1 MRQGDEREECS
12 GVIGEIVAY
21 IRSRGFEPGER
32 VASERDLAARFG
44 VGRGVVREALSA
56 LETMRVVERRPNSGI
71 YMRRV
76 ASEGSLDAMVL
87 FSDLGIPAT
96 NQEVLQ
102 LVEMRRLLE
111 VQTVA
116 LAAARWEPADLAALD
131 DILRRTERRIAAGE
145 SIVEEDAAFHL
156 QVVACAKNQF
166 VQRVVNSYY
175 LASRHR
181 RVAYFAAADQ
191 CRASHDEH
199 VALRDALHMRDV
211 CGAVTRMEEH
221 LAGMTSYWL
230 DRVEATPSRGSTD
243 LRPQAPSPITTTTR
257 PRATRRERR

>member
-1 MRQGDEREECS
+1 MQQEREGGQTGS
-12 GVIGEIVAY
+12 VIGEIVGYLRA
-21 IRSRGFEPGER
+21 RGFEPGER

-44 VGRGVVREALSA
+44 VSRGVVREALSA

-71 YMRRV
+71 YMRSV

-116 LAAARWEPADLAALD
+116 LAASRWEPADLAALD

-156 QVVACAKNQF
+156 QVVTCAKNQF
-166 VQRVVNSYY
+166 VQRVANSYY
-175 LASRHR
+175 LVSRNR

-199 VALRDALHMRDV
+199 VALRDALAARDV
-211 CGAVTRMEEH
+211 PGAVARMEEH

-230 DRVEATPSRGSTD
+230 DRVEAKPPT
-243 LRPQAPSPITTTTR
+243 
-257 PRATRRERR
+257 